1 MVPGPSVL
9 CDCALSP
16 RWGCGCAACRA
27 GSRFA
32 VRARRFLECEPFRFA
47 RADDDGCRHYDL
59 VGSETTSTSPVTA
72 GSPTVTGSAS
82 VPPSRRQ
89 HAVGLTLVLGGDI
102 ALAGSPDQATF
113 SAVRPLLSS
122 ADLAIANLEGT
133 LGTMGRPRCV
143 ASSGAAN
150 GCFTFRAS
158 TAWAATLKQAGFTDL
173 NVANNHALDYGPEGQ
188 RATLQALHR
197 EHIAYD
203 GLPGQITYLRVRA
216 IRVAVVGCAPY
227 GWAQNLL
234 DIAGSQALVREAA
247 SHAQVVIVYMHAGAE
262 GADAD
267 HVSDREE
274 SYLGE
279 RRGNPVAFAHA
290 MIDVGADL
298 VFASG
303 PHVLRAMQWYKHRLI
318 AYSLGNLATSHTLA
332 TDGILADSALL
343 RVTLDAHGRF
353 IAGSLVALKLDP
365 TGTPTRDPNKA
376 SLDLIRSLSHQD
388 FPRSAMNIAATGRLG
403 ATGRLQ
409 HRQPD

>member
-1 MVPGPSVL
+1 MRSIVERVPVSL
-9 CDCALSP
+9 SALESSSTS
-16 RWGCGCAACRA
+16 RS
-27 GSRFA
+27 GS
-32 VRARRFLECEPFRFA
+32 LETA
-47 RADDDGCRHYDL
+47 TIVVDIATSSG
-59 VGSETTSTSPVTA
+59 ETKSTSPATA
-72 GSPTVTGSAS
+72 APPSVTGSAS
-82 VPPSRRQ
+82 VPPSRRE
-89 HAVGLTLVLGGDI
+89 HAVGFTLVLGGDI
-102 ALAGSPDQATF
+102 ALAGSPDPATF

-133 LGTMGRPRCV
+133 LGTIGSPRCV

-188 RATLQALHR
+188 HATLQALHR

-203 GLPGQITYLRVRA
+203 GLPGQITYLRARA
-216 IRVAVVGCAPY
+216 VRVAVIGCAPY
-227 GWAQNLL
+227 GSAQNLL
-234 DIAGSQALVREAA
+234 DIAGSQALVRRATK
-247 SHAQVVIVYMHAGAE
+247 HAQVVIVYMHAGAE
-262 GADAD
+262 GASAD
-267 HVSDREE
+267 HISDREE
-274 SYLGE
+274 SYMGE

-290 MIDVGADL
+290 MIDSGADL

-353 IAGSLVALKLDP
+353 IAGALIALKLDP
-365 TGTPTRDPNKA
+365 TGTPTRERDKT

-388 FPRSAMNIAATGRLG
+388 FPRSAMNITSTGSLG
-403 ATGRLQ
+403 ATAAPPAPSARLV
-409 HRQPD
+409 R